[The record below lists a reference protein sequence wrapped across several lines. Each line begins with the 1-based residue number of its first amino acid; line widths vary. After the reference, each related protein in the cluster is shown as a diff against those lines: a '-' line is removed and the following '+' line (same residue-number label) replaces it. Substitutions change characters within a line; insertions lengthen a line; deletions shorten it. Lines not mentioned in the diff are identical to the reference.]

1 MIEPCKMINGIDL
14 KFLSLNVR
22 GINNFIKRQKL
33 FTWFKKSKANII
45 FIQETYSSEENKNN
59 GLMNGVG
66 TLHMVLNI
74 VKVQLF

>member
-33 FTWFKKSKANII
+33 FTWSKADII
-45 FIQETYSSEENKNN
+45 FIQETYSSEENEKQWINEW
-59 GLMNGVG
+59 GGHITFSHG
-66 TLHMVLNI
+66 T
-74 VKVQLF
+74 

>member
-33 FTWFKKSKANII
+33 FTWFKKSKADII
-45 FIQETYSSEENKNN
+45 FIQETYSSEEN
-59 GLMNGVG
+59 
-66 TLHMVLNI
+66 
-74 VKVQLF
+74 